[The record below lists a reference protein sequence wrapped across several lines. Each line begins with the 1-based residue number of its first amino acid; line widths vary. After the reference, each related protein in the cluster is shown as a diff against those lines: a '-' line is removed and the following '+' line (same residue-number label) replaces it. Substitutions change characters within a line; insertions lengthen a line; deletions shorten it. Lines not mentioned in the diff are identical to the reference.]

1 MTILEETV
9 NVVRLPESEIVVT
22 RKVPMTAS
30 TCDELRAVRSYRES
44 LLDAQGTM
52 KHSIPF
58 PTLIAQLIREDFA
71 RIPTQH

>member
-1 MTILEETV
+1 MTHLEETV
-9 NVVRLPESEIVVT
+9 QVIRLPESEIVVT
-22 RKVPMTAS
+22 RKVPMTAA
-30 TCDELRAVRSYRES
+30 TCDELRAVRAYRES
-44 LLDAQGTM
+44 VLDGQGTM

>member
-9 NVVRLPESEIVVT
+9 QVVRLPESDIVVT

-30 TCDELRAVRSYRES
+30 TCDELRSVRAYREAMM
-44 LLDAQGTM
+44 DKGTNL